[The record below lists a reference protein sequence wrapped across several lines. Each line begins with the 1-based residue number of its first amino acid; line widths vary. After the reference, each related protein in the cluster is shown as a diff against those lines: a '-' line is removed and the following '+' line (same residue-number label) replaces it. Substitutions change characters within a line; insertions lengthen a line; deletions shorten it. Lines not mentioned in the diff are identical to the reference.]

1 MSAASSPAPAT
12 QKSGPTTGDA
22 VATTLLLSCMT
33 DRQPE
38 IFSSIQGEGASAGVA
53 STFVRLAT
61 CNLRC
66 TWCDTAYTWDWSRFD
81 RAEQTIEMRV
91 EAIAQDVVAR
101 APRNV
106 VITGGEPLIQRR
118 QLLPLVALL
127 KDAGMRIEIETN
139 GTIAPGELS
148 DSIDQWNVSPKL
160 RHAGNEGLD
169 RLPESALRD
178 FAGRA
183 NAFFKFVV
191 QQESDLAEVEAIREE
206 YGIPRERIVLMP
218 EGTTAAQLNAR
229 SPWLAEIC
237 AERGYR
243 FSSRLHILIWGD
255 KRGV

>member
-1 MSAASSPAPAT
+1 MTAN
-12 QKSGPTTGDA
+12 G
-22 VATTLLLSCMT
+22 TLLLSRMA
-33 DRQPE
+33 DGKPE
-38 IFSSIQGEGASAGVA
+38 IFSSVQGEGVSTGLA

-66 TWCDTAYTWDWSRFD
+66 AWCDTAYTWDWSRFD
-81 RAEQTIEMRV
+81 RAEQVMELSV
-91 EAIAQDVVAR
+91 DAISEDVLAH

-118 QLLPLVALL
+118 QLLPLVSRL
-127 KDAGMRIEIETN
+127 KTAGLRLEIETN

-148 DSIDQWNVSPKL
+148 EGVDQWNVSPKL

-169 RLPESALRD
+169 RLPSDVLRD
-178 FAGRA
+178 FAARE

-191 QQESDLAEVEAIREE
+191 REESDLAEVEALREQ
-206 YGIPRERIVLMP
+206 YGIPPGRIVLMP

-229 SPWLAEIC
+229 SPWLAETC
-237 AERGYR
+237 AQRGYR

>member
-1 MSAASSPAPAT
+1 MADG
-12 QKSGPTTGDA
+12 K
-22 VATTLLLSCMT
+22 
-33 DRQPE
+33 PE
-38 IFSSIQGEGASAGVA
+38 IFSSVQGEGVSAGVA

-66 TWCDTAYTWDWSRFD
+66 SWCDTAYTWDWSRFD
-81 RAEQTIEMRV
+81 RAEQTMELSV
-91 EAIAQDVVAR
+91 DAIAEDVLSR

-118 QLLPLVALL
+118 QLLPLITRL
-127 KDAGMRIEIETN
+127 KAAGLRIEIETN
-139 GTIAPGELS
+139 GTIAPGELAQS
-148 DSIDQWNVSPKL
+148 EGVDQWNVSPKL

-169 RLPESALRD
+169 RLPENVLRE
-178 FAGRA
+178 FASRP

-191 QQESDLAEVEAIREE
+191 QQESDLAEVEALREQFV
-206 YGIPRERIVLMP
+206 IPPERVVLMP

-229 SPWLAEIC
+229 SPWLAETC